1 MPVSTGMLF
10 RSDLRKHL
18 FDAPVSGTHLTPFL
32 IVPSVAGMNQND
44 DPVRVGATVKA
55 LREAYGWKLGKFAV
69 AVGTTHPHLSNI
81 ESGRKR
87 CTPDMARRIADTLGI
102 PLAAITTTYDVDQ
115 VA

>member
-1 MPVSTGMLF
+1 ME
-10 RSDLRKHL
+10 
-18 FDAPVSGTHLTPFL
+18 A
-32 IVPSVAGMNQND
+32 ND
-44 DPVRVGATVKA
+44 DPVRVGATIKA

-87 CTPDMARRIADTLGI
+87 CTPEMARRIADTLGV
-102 PLAAITTTYDVDQ
+102 PLAAITTTYAVEQ